1 MKKGIYLA
9 LTTAV
14 ISGFSIFASKI
25 FVAKLDPI
33 VFTTLKNLFVAV
45 ILTFVILNRRHLQSI
60 SKLNR
65 QDILRLTLIGIIG
78 GGIPFALFFT
88 GLTMTSAATGAI
100 IHKTLFIWV
109 AILAYFFLKEKL
121 KSVQIIGYILIMAS
135 AIFIA
140 KITKFTLGA
149 GELMIL
155 GATILWA
162 IENVIAKRTL
172 KNVSSE
178 LVAWARMTVGSIVVF
193 SVVIF
198 QGKSI
203 VITGLSQEQIISVLI
218 GGILLTAYVLTWYK
232 ALSYAPASL
241 VAVILTLSTLIT
253 SSLSAMFITHNF
265 PVTDFASNALLIVG
279 ITLIIYLSIQDK
291 IAKKVTSY
299 KL

>member
-1 MKKGIYLA
+1 MKKGIYLS
-9 LTTAV
+9 LITAIV
-14 ISGFSIFASKI
+14 SGFSIFASKI
-25 FVAKLDPI
+25 FVTKLDPL

-45 ILTFVILNRRHLQSI
+45 ILSFMILNKRHIDSLM
-60 SKLNR
+60 KLNR
-65 QDILRLTLIGIIG
+65 KDVLRLILIGLIG

-88 GLTMTSAATGAI
+88 GLSMTSAATGAI

-109 AILAYFFLKEKL
+109 AILAYFFLKEKFGFL
-121 KSVQIIGYILIMAS
+121 QIIGYVLIIAS

-140 KITKFTLGA
+140 KINKFSLGT

-162 IENVIAKRTL
+162 VENVIAKRTL
-172 KNVSSE
+172 ANVPSE
-178 LVAWARMTVGSIVVF
+178 LVAWARMTIGSVVLF
-193 SVVIF
+193 SVVLF

-203 VITGLSQEQIISVLI
+203 AITGLSQEQIISVLI
-218 GGILLTAYVLTWYK
+218 GGILLTTYVLTWYK

-265 PVTDFASNALLIVG
+265 PGVEILSNVMLAVG
-279 ITLIIYLSIQDK
+279 VIAILK
-291 IAKKVTSY
+291 I
-299 KL
+299 

>member
-1 MKKGIYLA
+1 MKKGIYLS
-9 LTTAV
+9 LITAV
-14 ISGFSIFASKI
+14 VSGFSIFASKI
-25 FVAKLDPI
+25 FVAKLDPL

-45 ILTFVILNRRHLQSI
+45 ILSFMILNKRHIDSLM
-60 SKLNR
+60 KLNR
-65 QDILRLTLIGIIG
+65 KDVLRLILIGLIG

-88 GLTMTSAATGAI
+88 GLSMTSAATGAI

-109 AILAYFFLKEKL
+109 AILAYFFLKEKFGFL
-121 KSVQIIGYILIMAS
+121 QIIGYVLIIAS

-140 KITKFTLGA
+140 KINKFSLGT
-149 GELMIL
+149 GELMML

-162 IENVIAKRTL
+162 VENVIAKGTL

-178 LVAWARMTVGSIVVF
+178 LMGWARMTVGSVVLFAIVL
-193 SVVIF
+193 F

-203 VITGLSQEQIISVLI
+203 AITGLSQAQLASVLI

-241 VAVILTLSTLIT
+241 VTVILTLSALIT

-265 PVTDFASNALLIVG
+265 PLVEIISTVLLAVGVIFILKISMKQSSQFAK
-279 ITLIIYLSIQDK
+279 T
-291 IAKKVTSY
+291 
-299 KL
+299 

>member
-9 LTTAV
+9 LITAI
-14 ISGFSIFASKI
+14 ISGFSIFTSKI
-25 FVAKLDPI
+25 FVTKLDPL

-45 ILTFVILNRRHLQSI
+45 ILSFMILNKSYIQSLL
-60 SKLNR
+60 KLNR
-65 QDILRLTLIGIIG
+65 SDVLRLILIGLIG

-109 AILAYFFLKEKL
+109 AILAYFFLKERFGFL
-121 KSVQIIGYILIMAS
+121 HIIGYVLIITS

-140 KITKFTLGA
+140 KINRFSLGA

-155 GATILWA
+155 GATMLWA

-172 KNVSSE
+172 ANVPSE
-178 LVAWARMTVGSIVVF
+178 LLAWARMTVGSTILFAIVL
-193 SVVIF
+193 F

-203 VITGLSQEQIISVLI
+203 AITGLSQAQLISVLI

-241 VAVILTLSTLIT
+241 VTVILTLSTLIT
-253 SSLSAMFITHNF
+253 SSLSAIFVTREF
-265 PVTDFASNALLIVG
+265 PLIDLTSNILLIG
-279 ITLIIYLSIQDK
+279 GTTLIIYLSIRDK
-291 IAKKVTSY
+291 IDEKVTSY

>member
-1 MKKGIYLA
+1 MKKGIYLS
-9 LTTAV
+9 LITAV
-14 ISGFSIFASKI
+14 VSGFSIFASKI
-25 FVAKLDPI
+25 FVAKLDPL

-45 ILTFVILNRRHLQSI
+45 ILSFMILNKRHIDSLM
-60 SKLNR
+60 KLNR
-65 QDILRLTLIGIIG
+65 KDVLRLILIGIIG

-88 GLTMTSAATGAI
+88 GLSMTSAATGAI

-109 AILAYFFLKEKL
+109 AILAYFFLKEKFGFL
-121 KSVQIIGYILIMAS
+121 QIIGYVLIIAS

-140 KITKFTLGA
+140 KINKFSLGT
-149 GELMIL
+149 GELMML

-162 IENVIAKRTL
+162 VENVIAKGTL

-178 LVAWARMTVGSIVVF
+178 LMGWARMTVGSVVLFAIVL
-193 SVVIF
+193 F

-203 VITGLSQEQIISVLI
+203 AITGLSQAQLASVLI

-241 VAVILTLSTLIT
+241 VTVILTLSTLIT

-265 PVTDFASNALLIVG
+265 PAVEIMSNVMLAIGVIAVL
-279 ITLIIYLSIQDK
+279 K
-291 IAKKVTSY
+291 ISSKQSSQLAKT
-299 KL
+299 

>member
-1 MKKGIYLA
+1 MKKGIYLS
-9 LTTAV
+9 LITAV
-14 ISGFSIFASKI
+14 VSGFSIFASKI
-25 FVAKLDPI
+25 FVAKLDPL

-45 ILTFVILNRRHLQSI
+45 ILSFMILNKRHIDSLM
-60 SKLNR
+60 KLNR
-65 QDILRLTLIGIIG
+65 KDVLRLILIGLIG

-88 GLTMTSAATGAI
+88 GLSMTSAATGAI

-109 AILAYFFLKEKL
+109 AILAYFFLKEKFGFL
-121 KSVQIIGYILIMAS
+121 QIIGYVLIIAS

-140 KITKFTLGA
+140 KINKFSLGT
-149 GELMIL
+149 GELMML

-162 IENVIAKRTL
+162 VENVIAKGTL

-178 LVAWARMTVGSIVVF
+178 LMGWARMTVGSVVLFAIVL
-193 SVVIF
+193 F

-203 VITGLSQEQIISVLI
+203 AITGLSQAQLASVLI

-241 VAVILTLSTLIT
+241 VTVILTLSTLIT

-265 PVTDFASNALLIVG
+265 PAVEIMSNVMLAVG
-279 ITLIIYLSIQDK
+279 VIAILK
-291 IAKKVTSY
+291 ISTKQSPQLAKT
-299 KL
+299 

>member
-9 LTTAV
+9 LITAI
-14 ISGFSIFASKI
+14 ISGFSIFTSKI
-25 FVAKLDPI
+25 FVTKLDPL

-45 ILTFVILNRRHLQSI
+45 ILSFMILNKSYIQSLL
-60 SKLNR
+60 KLNR
-65 QDILRLTLIGIIG
+65 SDVLRLILIGLIG

-109 AILAYFFLKEKL
+109 AILAYFFLKERFGFL
-121 KSVQIIGYILIMAS
+121 HIIGYVLIITS

-140 KITKFTLGA
+140 KINRFSLGA

-155 GATILWA
+155 GATMLWA

-172 KNVSSE
+172 ANVPSE
-178 LVAWARMTVGSIVVF
+178 LLAWARMTVGSTILFAIV
-193 SVVIF
+193 
-198 QGKSI
+198 
-203 VITGLSQEQIISVLI
+203 LLI

-241 VAVILTLSTLIT
+241 VTVILTLSTLIT
-253 SSLSAMFITHNF
+253 SSLSAIFVTREF
-265 PVTDFASNALLIVG
+265 PLIDLTSNILLIG
-279 ITLIIYLSIQDK
+279 GTTLIIYLSIRDK
-291 IAKKVTSY
+291 IDEKVTSY

>member
-14 ISGFSIFASKI
+14 ISGFSIFSSKI

-88 GLTMTSAATGAI
+88 GLSMTSAATGAL

-109 AILAYFFLKEKL
+109 AILAYFFLKEKFEFL
-121 KSVQIIGYILIMAS
+121 QIIGYVLIIAS

-140 KITKFTLGA
+140 KINKFSLGA

-162 IENVIAKRTL
+162 VENVIAKRTL
-172 KNVSSE
+172 ANVPSE
-178 LVAWARMTVGSIVVF
+178 LVAWARMTIGSVVLF
-193 SVVIF
+193 SVVLF

-203 VITGLSQEQIISVLI
+203 AITGLSQGQIISVLI
-218 GGILLTAYVLTWYK
+218 GGILLTTYVLTWYK

-265 PVTDFASNALLIVG
+265 PGVEILSNVILAVG
-279 ITLIIYLSIQDK
+279 VIAILK
-291 IAKKVTSY
+291 ISTKQSPQLAKT
-299 KL
+299 

>member
-1 MKKGIYLA
+1 MKKGIYLS
-9 LTTAV
+9 LITAV
-14 ISGFSIFASKI
+14 VSGFSIFASKI
-25 FVAKLDPI
+25 FVTKLDPL

-45 ILTFVILNRRHLQSI
+45 ILSFMILNKSHIQSLL
-60 SKLNR
+60 KLNR
-65 QDILRLTLIGIIG
+65 KDVLRLILIGLIG

-88 GLTMTSAATGAI
+88 GLSMTSAATGAI

-109 AILAYFFLKEKL
+109 AILAYFFLKERFGIL
-121 KSVQIIGYILIMAS
+121 QILGYILIIAS

-140 KITKFTLGA
+140 KINKFSLGA

-162 IENVIAKRTL
+162 VENVIAKRTL
-172 KNVSSE
+172 ANVPSE
-178 LVAWARMTVGSIVVF
+178 LVAWARMTIGSVVLF
-193 SVVIF
+193 SVVLF

-203 VITGLSQEQIISVLI
+203 AITGLSQEQIISVLI
-218 GGILLTAYVLTWYK
+218 GGILLTTYVLTWYK

-265 PVTDFASNALLIVG
+265 PGVEILSNVILAVG
-279 ITLIIYLSIQDK
+279 VIAILK
-291 IAKKVTSY
+291 ISTKQSPQLAKT
-299 KL
+299 

>member
-1 MKKGIYLA
+1 MKKGIYLS
-9 LTTAV
+9 LITAIV
-14 ISGFSIFASKI
+14 SGFSIFASKI
-25 FVAKLDPI
+25 FVTKLDPL

-45 ILTFVILNRRHLQSI
+45 ILSFMILNKSHIQSLL
-60 SKLNR
+60 KLNR
-65 QDILRLTLIGIIG
+65 KDVLRLILIGLIG

-88 GLTMTSAATGAI
+88 GLSMTSAATGAI

-109 AILAYFFLKEKL
+109 AILAYFFLKERFGIL
-121 KSVQIIGYILIMAS
+121 QILGYILIIAS

-140 KITKFTLGA
+140 KINKFSLGA

-162 IENVIAKRTL
+162 VENVIAKRTL
-172 KNVSSE
+172 ANVPSE
-178 LVAWARMTVGSIVVF
+178 LVAWARMTIGSVVLF
-193 SVVIF
+193 SVVLF

-203 VITGLSQEQIISVLI
+203 AITGLSQEQIISVLI
-218 GGILLTAYVLTWYK
+218 GGILLTTYVLTWYK

-265 PVTDFASNALLIVG
+265 PGVEILSNVMLAVG
-279 ITLIIYLSIQDK
+279 VIAILK
-291 IAKKVTSY
+291 ISTKQSPQLAKT
-299 KL
+299 

>member
-14 ISGFSIFASKI
+14 VSGFSIFASKI
-25 FVAKLDPI
+25 FVAKLDPL
-33 VFTTLKNLFVAV
+33 VFTTLKNLFVVV
-45 ILTFVILNRRHLQSI
+45 ILSFMILNKRHIQSLL
-60 SKLNR
+60 KLNR
-65 QDILRLTLIGIIG
+65 KDVLRLILIGLIG

-88 GLTMTSAATGAI
+88 GLSMTSAAAGAI

-109 AILAYFFLKEKL
+109 AILAYFFLKEKFGFL
-121 KSVQIIGYILIMAS
+121 QIIGYVLIIAS

-140 KITKFTLGA
+140 KINKFSLGT
-149 GELMIL
+149 GELMML

-162 IENVIAKRTL
+162 VENVIAKRTL
-172 KNVSSE
+172 ANVPSE
-178 LVAWARMTVGSIVVF
+178 LVAWARMTIGSVVLF
-193 SVVIF
+193 SVVLF

-203 VITGLSQEQIISVLI
+203 AITGLSQEQIISVLI
-218 GGILLTAYVLTWYK
+218 GGILLTTYVLTWYK

-265 PVTDFASNALLIVG
+265 PGVEILSNVMLAVG
-279 ITLIIYLSIQDK
+279 VIAILK
-291 IAKKVTSY
+291 ISTKQSPQLAKT
-299 KL
+299 

>member
-1 MKKGIYLA
+1 MKKGIYLS
-9 LTTAV
+9 LITAIV
-14 ISGFSIFASKI
+14 SGFSIFASKI
-25 FVAKLDPI
+25 FVTKLDPL

-45 ILTFVILNRRHLQSI
+45 ILSFMILNKSHIQSLL
-60 SKLNR
+60 KLNR
-65 QDILRLTLIGIIG
+65 KDVLRLILIGLIG

-88 GLTMTSAATGAI
+88 GLSMTSAATGAI

-109 AILAYFFLKEKL
+109 AILAYFFLKEKFGFL
-121 KSVQIIGYILIMAS
+121 QIIGYVLIIAS

-140 KITKFTLGA
+140 KINKFSLGA

-162 IENVIAKRTL
+162 VENVIAKRTL
-172 KNVSSE
+172 ANVPSE
-178 LVAWARMTVGSIVVF
+178 LVAWARMTIGSVVLF
-193 SVVIF
+193 SVVLF

-203 VITGLSQEQIISVLI
+203 AITGLSQGQIISVLI
-218 GGILLTAYVLTWYK
+218 GGILLTTYVLTWYK

-265 PVTDFASNALLIVG
+265 PGVEILSNVILAVG
-279 ITLIIYLSIQDK
+279 VIAILK
-291 IAKKVTSY
+291 ISTKQSPQLAKT
-299 KL
+299 